1 MAYETL
7 VAVYDTPPHA
17 EAAVKALKAAGFDGS
32 DISMFD
38 SGRLKAGRT
47 SLSPGVKEAA
57 PMSMSTRRTSMA
69 KPWKTAAWSS
79 RFASPRARSPM
90 RPQS

>member
-32 DISMFD
+32 GVDPLWWTGWGLGGFAQAIMFPFVFD
-38 SGRLKAGRT
+38 GR
-47 SLSPGVKEAA
+47 
-57 PMSMSTRRTSMA
+57 
-69 KPWKTAAWSS
+69 
-79 RFASPRARSPM
+79 
-90 RPQS
+90 

>member
-17 EAAVKALKAAGFDGS
+17 EAAVKALKAAGFHDS

-38 SGRLKAGRT
+38 AARLNAGRT
-47 SLSPGVKEAA
+47 S
-57 PMSMSTRRTSMA
+57 
-69 KPWKTAAWSS
+69 SS
-79 RFASPRARSPM
+79 AQRF
-90 RPQS
+90 